1 MKLLEKIKNANTNKK
16 KIRFIIT
23 FIGTILFLISTM
35 ICSGISNYSVYITS
49 YFHHNNISIDMQY
62 SHLIMPM
69 MFLCNSLSAPIARFF
84 EKKIGLFF
92 SLLLIFFLV

>member
-35 ICSGISNYSVYITS
+35 ICSGISNYSEYITS
-49 YFHHNNISIDMQY
+49 YFHHNNISIDM
-62 SHLIMPM
+62 
-69 MFLCNSLSAPIARFF
+69 
-84 EKKIGLFF
+84 
-92 SLLLIFFLV
+92 